1 MHIETKTVT
10 DVIPSFSTAGK
21 SFAVDQPTKNNIFI
35 VGAGGDNILLIK
47 PTNDHV
53 MVPLTQ
59 MMFAEKVQDDTALL
73 LAYRQL
79 GLWVA
84 ERVAVLEDQALTE
97 NKDFKGTITV
107 WMHKVEW
114 DRSTL
119 SLTAYI
125 GLSCI

>member
-1 MHIETKTVT
+1 
-10 DVIPSFSTAGK
+10 
-21 SFAVDQPTKNNIFI
+21 
-35 VGAGGDNILLIK
+35 
-47 PTNDHV
+47 